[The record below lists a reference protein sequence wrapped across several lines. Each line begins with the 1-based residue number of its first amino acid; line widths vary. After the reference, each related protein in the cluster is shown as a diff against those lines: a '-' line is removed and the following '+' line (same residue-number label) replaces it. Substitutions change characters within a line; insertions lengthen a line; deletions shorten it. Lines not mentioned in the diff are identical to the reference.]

1 MINQP
6 SHSPNS
12 QLQIHAHQLVQL
24 DRMMAAGRGDSKAA
38 DELRDLMEVTW
49 YQMTPEELVIARQ
62 LSADLF
68 TLHDDSLVRHPVD
81 FNVYS
86 SSLATDLTDLMTRAD
101 YVGALRLIQDRPAE
115 ISSERATLFRAIL
128 YRALGLPE
136 IGLIFL
142 SQVAPPTAEPP
153 TRSLP
158 IVEFLWQHVNL
169 DTATP
174 AAFAG
179 QFSTTFESNPI

>member
-6 SHSPNS
+6 NQAPTTP
-12 QLQIHAHQLVQL
+12 LQTHAHQLVQL
-24 DRMMAAGRGDSKAA
+24 DRMMAAGRGDSAEA

-49 YQMTPEELVIARQ
+49 YQMTPDELQIARQ

-81 FNVYS
+81 VNVYS
-86 SSLATDLTDLMTRAD
+86 PSLATDLTELMRKAD
-101 YVGALRLIQDRPAE
+101 YVGALRLIQDRPTE
-115 ISSERATLFRAIL
+115 ISSERAALFRAIL

-136 IGLIFL
+136 IGLVFF
-142 SQVAPPTAEPP
+142 SQVASPTAGPP
-153 TRSLP
+153 STGLP
-158 IVEFLWQHVNL
+158 IMGFLWQHVNL

-179 QFSTTFESNPI
+179 QFTTFESNPI